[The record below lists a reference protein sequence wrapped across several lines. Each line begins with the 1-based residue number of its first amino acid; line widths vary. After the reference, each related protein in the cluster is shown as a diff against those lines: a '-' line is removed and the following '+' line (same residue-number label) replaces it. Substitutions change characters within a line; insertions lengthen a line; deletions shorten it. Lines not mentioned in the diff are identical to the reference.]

1 PWLRARQLFSREG
14 GLSRR
19 EGGGEM
25 TYKPKRI
32 SKHEEAKKL
41 VKILIQEWE
50 KDDNLNDRT
59 LMIVDNRVLLEQ
71 LKQEHMDD
79 TKERGVV
86 ELFKN
91 GSQEMFRENKSVD
104 KILKIVEQQRKLQ
117 AELKLTPASEKKVT
131 EAVTVDEFEA
141 F

>member
-1 PWLRARQLFSREG
+1 FASSAPAVLTRG
-14 GLSRR
+14 GLSRQ

-25 TYKPKRI
+25 TYKPERI
-32 SKHEEAKKL
+32 IKHNEAKKL
-41 VKILIQEWE
+41 FKILIQELE
-50 KDDNLNDRT
+50 KVNNMNERT
-59 LMIVDNRVLLEQ
+59 LIIVDNIVLLQQ

-79 TKERGVV
+79 IKERGVV

>member
-1 PWLRARQLFSREG
+1 
-14 GLSRR
+14 
-19 EGGGEM
+19 M
-25 TYKPKRI
+25 RI
-32 SKHEEAKKL
+32 SRQKEAERPFNG
-41 VKILIQEWE
+41 LIQEWE
-50 KDDNLNDRT
+50 KDDNRNDRLIMT
-59 LMIVDNRVLLEQ
+59 VENSVHLDQ

-79 TKERGVV
+79 IKERGVV

>member
-1 PWLRARQLFSREG
+1 
-14 GLSRR
+14 
-19 EGGGEM
+19 M
-25 TYKPKRI
+25 YKPKKI
-32 SKHEEAKKL
+32 IKHKEAKKL
-41 VKILIQEWE
+41 FQIITQELE
-50 KDDNLNDRT
+50 KEGNLNDRT
-59 LMIVDNRVLLEQ
+59 MIIVDNMVLLEQ

-79 TKERGVV
+79 IKERGVV

-117 AELKLTPASEKKVT
+117 AELKLTPASDKRIAEV
-131 EAVTVDEFEA
+131 VTVDEFEA